1 MLVRWP
7 LWRRL
12 PALWMRGE
20 LNRETGMLYELGER
34 RVELRGS
41 EHYVAHNASVIGS
54 VVLEHQASVW
64 FNAVLRADNDPIHIG
79 ERSNVQDGA
88 VLHTDPG
95 FPLTIGRGVT
105 IGHKA
110 MLHGCSVDD
119 NSLIGINAVVLNG
132 ARIGQNCLVGAGSLI
147 GEGKEIPDNSLV
159 VGAPGRVIRTLSE
172 DQIAGLRHAAQVYVD
187 KIGRYREG
195 LRADQR

>member
-1 MLVRWP
+1 MLF
-7 LWRRL
+7 
-12 PALWMRGE
+12 
-20 LNRETGMLYELGER
+20 ELGER

-41 EHYVAHNASVIGS
+41 EHYVADNASVIGS